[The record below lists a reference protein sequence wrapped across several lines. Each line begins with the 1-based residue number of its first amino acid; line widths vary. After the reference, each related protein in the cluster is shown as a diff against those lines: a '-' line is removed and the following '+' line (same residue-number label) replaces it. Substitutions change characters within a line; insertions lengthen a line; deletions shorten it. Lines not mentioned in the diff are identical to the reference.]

1 MILVM
6 GITGKVSGATATHLL
21 AQGKKVRALV
31 RDRTSWARRPP
42 AMFSRRPGKPPRRRS
57 ADQRWDATS
66 GTCSG
71 NPRLLR
77 NEFVA
82 AGRPEWRNR
91 HPMYIAILAES
102 LKWPVDVNCGA
113 NTKKD
118 RG

>member
-1 MILVM
+1 MILVWELREKLAARRQRICWRKARRY
-6 GITGKVSGATATHLL
+6 GRWSATA
-21 AQGKKVRALV
+21 
-31 RDRTSWARRPP
+31 RRGHDVPP
-42 AMFSRRPGKPPRRRS
+42 RCFSRRPEKPPRRRS